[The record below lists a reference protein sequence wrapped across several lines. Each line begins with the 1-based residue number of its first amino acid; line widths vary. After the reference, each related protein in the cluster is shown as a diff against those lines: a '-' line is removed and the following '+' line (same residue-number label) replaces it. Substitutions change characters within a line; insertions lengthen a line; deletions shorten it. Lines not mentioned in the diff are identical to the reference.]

1 MKENRKVVPVNKYN
15 FVRFYPQST
24 ALSQSKYA
32 KEVHNGLLYRWRNI
46 FDPLPILKG
55 DILKIHTNFDDAV
68 LVAGDVFKVI
78 EGTNTIITG
87 GTNYTISYV
96 PIGSTNNYIITLTI
110 PSSSVKTNGQSI
122 RIGIVNGSTIKYTSN
137 CFEVYDYTEKNIR
150 GTHVL
155 SFRHDN
161 DIYNYNWTET
171 DTTDLYTV
179 RVPSNLASI
188 SYPSD
193 DSVYKSS
200 TTGRPRKT
208 RSVIDK
214 SLQFETYY
222 ASEDLHDAF
231 NMSIHLKDFYVNGN
245 KMVKDGAY
253 ELSYSRTFNLSKGT
267 VNLLDTRYSIRVDR
281 CSDELPPPPPPPPP
295 PPVDDPVINYL
306 LVEQSGSPSVYID
319 GNLRLIIDE
328 VVVLEVFG
336 NLDAGTISVSDGD
349 VVTAF
354 AFFIANSIDPGL
366 TNPTLRLVIE
376 EDSVVIVDESVL
388 IADPTQSYSITEVF
402 TANGDSV
409 YDITVT
415 TFEA

>member
-15 FVRFYPQST
+15 FVRFYPQNTS
-24 ALSQSKYA
+24 LSESKYA

-55 DILKIHTNFDDAV
+55 DIFKIHTNFDQEIVA
-68 LVAGDVFKVI
+68 AGDVFKVI

-87 GTNYTISYV
+87 GTNYTISYAQ
-96 PIGSTNNYIITLTI
+96 IGTTNNYIITLTI
-110 PSSSVKTNGQSI
+110 PNTSTKIYGQSI

-155 SFRHDN
+155 SFKHDN
-161 DIYNYNWTET
+161 DIYDYDWTQTEPT
-171 DTTDLYTV
+171 DFYV
-179 RVPSNLASI
+179 IRVPSNLASI

-214 SLQFETYY
+214 ALQFETYY

-231 NMSIHLKDFYVNGN
+231 NMAIHLKDFYVNGN

-253 ELSYSRTFNLSKGT
+253 ELSYNRTFNLSKGT

-281 CSDELPPPPPPPPP
+281 CSDVIPPPPPPP
-295 PPVDDPVINYL
+295 DPVINYL
-306 LVEQSGSPSVYID
+306 LVEQSGDPEVYID
-319 GNLRLIIDE
+319 GNLRLIVDA
-328 VVVLEVFG
+328 VVILEVFG

-376 EDSVVIVDESVL
+376 EDNVVIVDESVL

-402 TANGDSV
+402 TANGGSV
-409 YDITVT
+409 YDISVS

>member
-15 FVRFYPQST
+15 FVRFYPQNTS
-24 ALSQSKYA
+24 LSESKYA

-55 DILKIHTNFDDAV
+55 DIFKIHTNFDQEIVA
-68 LVAGDVFKVI
+68 AGDVFKVI

-87 GTNYTISYV
+87 GTNYTISYAQ
-96 PIGSTNNYIITLTI
+96 IGTTNNYIITLTI
-110 PSSSVKTNGQSI
+110 PNTSTKIYGQSI

-155 SFRHDN
+155 SFKHDN
-161 DIYNYNWTET
+161 DIYDYDWTQTET
-171 DTTDLYTV
+171 TDFYV
-179 RVPSNLASI
+179 IRVPSNLASI

-214 SLQFETYY
+214 ALQFETYY

-231 NMSIHLKDFYVNGN
+231 NMAIHLKDFYVNGN

-253 ELSYSRTFNLSKGT
+253 ELSYNRTFNLSKGT

-281 CSDELPPPPPPPPP
+281 CSDVIPPPPPPP
-295 PPVDDPVINYL
+295 DPVINYTL
-306 LVEQSGSPSVYID
+306 NELSGDEVYID
-319 GNLRLIIDE
+319 GNIRIYANE
-328 VVVLEVFG
+328 VLQVEKFG
-336 NLDAGTISVSDGD
+336 DNDTGTITVADND
-349 VVTAF
+349 TIRVQY
-354 AFFIANSIDPGL
+354 FFLANLIDPGT
-366 TNPTLRLVIE
+366 TNPSIRLVIE
-376 EDSVVIVDESVL
+376 EDNVVIADETRL
-388 IADPTQSYSITEVF
+388 ISNTTIDNLFNETF
-402 TANGDSV
+402 TAVAGSV
-409 YDITVT
+409 YDVAVS
-415 TFEA
+415 TFDDV

>member
-15 FVRFYPQST
+15 FVRFYPQNTS
-24 ALSQSKYA
+24 LSESKYA

-55 DILKIHTNFDDAV
+55 DIFKIHTNFDQEIVA
-68 LVAGDVFKVI
+68 AGDVFKVI

-87 GTNYTISYV
+87 GTDYTITSAQ
-96 PIGSTNNYIITLTI
+96 IGTGNNYVITLTI
-110 PSSSVKTNGQSI
+110 PNTSTKIYGQSI

-155 SFRHDN
+155 SFTHDN
-161 DIYNYNWTET
+161 DIYDYDWTQVYEEAF
-171 DTTDLYTV
+171 YV
-179 RVPSNLASI
+179 IRVPSNLASI

-214 SLQFETYY
+214 ALQFETYY

-231 NMSIHLKDFYVNGN
+231 NMAIHLKDFYVNGN

-253 ELSYSRTFNLSKGT
+253 ELSYNRAFNLSKGT

-281 CSDELPPPPPPPPP
+281 CSDVIPPPPPPP
-295 PPVDDPVINYL
+295 DPVINYTL
-306 LVEQSGSPSVYID
+306 NELSGDSLYID
-319 GNLRLIIDE
+319 GNIRIYANE
-328 VVVLEVFG
+328 VLQVEKFG
-336 NLDAGTISVSDGD
+336 DNDTGTITVADND
-349 VVTAF
+349 TIRVQY
-354 AFFIANSIDPGL
+354 FFLANLIDPGT
-366 TNPTLRLVIE
+366 TNPSIRLVIE
-376 EDSVVIVDESVL
+376 EDNVVIADETRIISNTTIDNL
-388 IADPTQSYSITEVF
+388 FNETF
-402 TANGDSV
+402 TAVAGSV
-409 YDITVT
+409 YDVAVS
-415 TFEA
+415 TFDDV